1 MQSSAAASGVGLRHM
16 ASDMFCFQCEQ
27 TNEGTGCTTV
37 GVCGKEP
44 STAALQ
50 DLLMASLKRLG
61 FYYHGARSHAGIHL
75 KEIDRF
81 IMEASFSTL
90 TNVNFDNDRMTHYI
104 TQSEQYVKQIMPVCP
119 AEDKVGLAAGLK
131 TLDLPASMEGRIALG
146 KKFGVLDRRSLLG
159 EDVAGLQELLT
170 YGFKGTAAYAYH
182 ASAMGHEK
190 EAIFEGLTKSLRQL
204 AATEQSVDALVGAAM
219 EMGGLNLQTMGLLD
233 AAHRSELGVPVP
245 SQVNTSPVHGKCILV
260 SGHDLHDLKDLLD
273 QCVGTGVNVYTHG
286 EMLPAHS
293 YPELRKYRP
302 LVGHYGGAWQLQK
315 IEFAHFPGPIIMT
328 SNCVVEPRKKYA
340 DRIWSKNA
348 VGFPGMHHLPGND
361 YSGII
366 AQAQSMTG
374 WEKDEPEKWITT
386 GFGREAVLGAAP
398 LVLDLI
404 GKGKLKDVFL
414 IGGCDG
420 SEGERSYFTEVAK
433 NAPHESLILT
443 LGCGKFRMNSLDL
456 GNIEGLPRLLDMGQ
470 CNDAF
475 GAVQVAVGLAA
486 ALKTDVHSLPLHFV
500 VSWFEQKAVAVLLT
514 LLHLG
519 IQDIRLGPALPA
531 FVSPNVLA
539 VLQDQFKIKAI
550 GDPKE
555 DLKQML
561 AGH

>member
-1 MQSSAAASGVGLRHM
+1 
-16 ASDMFCFQCEQ
+16 
-27 TNEGTGCTTV
+27 
-37 GVCGKEP
+37 
-44 STAALQ
+44 
-50 DLLMASLKRLG
+50 
-61 FYYHGARSHAGIHL
+61 
-75 KEIDRF
+75 
-81 IMEASFSTL
+81 
-90 TNVNFDNDRMTHYI
+90 
-104 TQSEQYVKQIMPVCP
+104 
-119 AEDKVGLAAGLK
+119 
-131 TLDLPASMEGRIALG
+131 
-146 KKFGVLDRRSLLG
+146 
-159 EDVAGLQELLT
+159 
-170 YGFKGTAAYAYH
+170 
-182 ASAMGHEK
+182 
-190 EAIFEGLTKSLRQL
+190 
-204 AATEQSVDALVGAAM
+204 
-219 EMGGLNLQTMGLLD
+219 
-233 AAHRSELGVPVP
+233 
-245 SQVNTSPVHGKCILV
+245 
-260 SGHDLHDLKDLLD
+260 
-273 QCVGTGVNVYTHG
+273 
-286 EMLPAHS
+286 
-293 YPELRKYRP
+293 
-302 LVGHYGGAWQLQK
+302 
-315 IEFAHFPGPIIMT
+315 MT